1 MSLFLARMALEKEER
16 RLEEEEE
23 QKYAKSTMEELM
35 RLCVKCTNINCQ
47 EGGLDGWFYK
57 NHGLP

>member
-1 MSLFLARMALEKEER
+1 MALEKEER

-35 RLCVKCTNINCQ
+35 RLCKMHEHNLL
-47 EGGLDGWFYK
+47 GRWFRWLLLQK
-57 NHGLP
+57 SWVALG